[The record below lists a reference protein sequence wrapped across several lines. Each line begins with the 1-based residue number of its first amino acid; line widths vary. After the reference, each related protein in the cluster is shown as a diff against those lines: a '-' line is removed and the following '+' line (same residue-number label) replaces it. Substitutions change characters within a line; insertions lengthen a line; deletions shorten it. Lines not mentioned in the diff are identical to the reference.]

1 MTMPEQT
8 QVSQSQPRNMQA
20 QRARESEQA
29 TLPPVDIYEDGDGL
43 TVLADMPG
51 VSRERL
57 NVRVERNTLFIE
69 GDLEVTLPQQLEGLY
84 ADVRASHYQR
94 RFALSDELETEKI
107 QATLKDG
114 VLRVTIPKRPES
126 KPRKIEVQAS

>member
-1 MTMPEQT
+1 MAEQT
-8 QVSQSQPRNMQA
+8 QVTQSQPRHLQA
-20 QRARESEQA
+20 RGARESDLA
-29 TLPPVDIYEDGDGL
+29 MLPAVDVYEDADGL

-57 NVRVERNTLFIE
+57 NVRVERNTLLIE
-69 GDLEVTLPQQLEGLY
+69 GDLEVTLPGQLEGIY